1 MVSFV
6 GKIII
11 VAISKNIHVGSKC
24 YPERMSL
31 IVLRGAL
38 KNELDLIFI
47 S

>member
-11 VAISKNIHVGSKC
+11 VAISKNIGSKC

-31 IVLRGAL
+31 IVYRGAL